1 MNIFKKLIVK
11 RKIGVR
17 NALLQKRDLTQ
28 TDELIIKTVARLIAN
43 PKNVIITD
51 AGHEAFHIQTQ
62 DRRYAAS
69 IVSNQI
75 KIANHILFME
85 YMLDSYLYSRLF
97 RMLRK
102 SLNKK
107 SAKIQ
112 TNILEQQV
120 IGLEEMLDELSISK

>member
-51 AGHEAFHIQTQ
+51 AGYEAFHIQTQ

>member
-17 NALLQKRDLTQ
+17 NALLQKRVLTQ

-69 IVSNQI
+69 ILSNQI
-75 KIANHILFME
+75 KIANHTLFME
-85 YMLDSYLYSRLF
+85 YMLDSYLHSRLF
-97 RMLRK
+97 RMLKK
-102 SLNKK
+102 SLTKK
-107 SAKIQ
+107 SDRIQ
-112 TNILEQQV
+112 MNISQQQV

>member
-17 NALLQKRDLTQ
+17 NALLQKRVLTQ

-112 TNILEQQV
+112 TNILQQQV
-120 IGLEEMLDELSISK
+120 IGLEEMLDELSVSK